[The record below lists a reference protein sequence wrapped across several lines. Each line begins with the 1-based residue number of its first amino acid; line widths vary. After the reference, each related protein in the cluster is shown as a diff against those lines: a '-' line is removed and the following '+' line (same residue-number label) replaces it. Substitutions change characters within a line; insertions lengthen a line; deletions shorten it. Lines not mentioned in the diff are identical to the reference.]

1 MCQVPQFYENTYQNS
16 GTFLVTR
23 VFLGYEKRGY
33 AVGLFWRDIG
43 CGAQTG
49 MRSDS
54 DAESARRRSRSRERD
69 AVAQDGGAGRGDG
82 QGVSREQLEA
92 LRSVTLIERNEYPL
106 EHLPREKVYPQ
117 REDDDDAQSVCYCEY
132 PDNMDVDKK
141 RCDDVSCLNFA
152 TYVECNPRCRAG
164 EYCCNQRLQNP
175 DLFPELEAFKVR
187 GFPLCADAMQ
197 KLMQSSLLPADGAQ
211 GLWRAHQ
218 AGDCAIK
225 YRW

>member
-1 MCQVPQFYENTYQNS
+1 
-16 GTFLVTR
+16 
-23 VFLGYEKRGY
+23 
-33 AVGLFWRDIG
+33 
-43 CGAQTG
+43 

-54 DAESARRRSRSRERD
+54 DAESARRRSRSHERD
-69 AVAQDGGAGRGDG
+69 EEAARPRAQDAAEGRGDG

-117 REDDDDAQSVCYCEY
+117 REEDDDAQSVCYCEY
-132 PDNMDVDKK
+132 PDEVDVDKK

-152 TYVECNPRCRAG
+152 TYVECNPQCRAG

-187 GFPLCADAMQ
+187 TIHCSGSVHAMQ
-197 KLMQSSLLPADGAQ
+197 CRRLMRPSFLTADGAQ
-211 GLWRAHQ
+211 GLWCAHQ
-218 AGDCAIK
+218 AGDCAIE
-225 YRW
+225 YCW